1 MSVCVGSAHNLSYST
16 VCFSEKGG
24 DIPCKNSPA
33 VKKGEAKNAQVTDFG
48 V

>member
-1 MSVCVGSAHNLSYST
+1 MFHIALYV
-16 VCFSEKGG
+16 FQKKGG

-48 V
+48 I